1 MTIQYASDLHL
12 EFHENREF
20 LRMNPL
26 QPIGEILVLA
36 GDIAPFREIEKHKNF
51 FDYLSG
57 NFKKIYWVPGNHEY
71 YGFDLADKCGTF
83 NEAIRHN
90 LFLIN
95 NQSIVVE
102 DTKFIFS
109 SLWSSISEKNAVAIQ
124 NQLSDF
130 QRIKYKNNSLKV
142 TDYNGYHKESLHF
155 VEREL
160 SLSKHPKKVVVTHH
174 VPTFKNYPIQYLNSP
189 LNEAFATEL
198 KSLIEKTQPV
208 YWIYG
213 HNHSNIPNFTMGK
226 TELCSNQL
234 GYVAYNEHL
243 GFDPKKTLTI

>member
-12 EFHENREF
+12 EFSENKEF
-20 LRMNPL
+20 LRVNPI
-26 QPIGEILVLA
+26 QPIGEILILA
-36 GDIAPFREIEKHKNF
+36 GDIVPFREIDKHKDF
-51 FDYLSG
+51 FDYLSH

-95 NQSIVVE
+95 NLSLAVGAI
-102 DTKFIFS
+102 KFIFS
-109 SLWSSISEKNAVAIQ
+109 SLWSRISEENAVAIQ
-124 NQLSDF
+124 HQLNDF
-130 QRIKYKNNSLKV
+130 TRIKYKNNPLKV

-155 VEREL
+155 LEREL

-174 VPTFKNYPIQYLNSP
+174 VPTFKNYPIQYRNSP

-198 KSLIEKTQPV
+198 ESLMEKTTPAC
-208 YWIYG
+208 WIYG
-213 HNHSNIPNFTMGK
+213 HNHSNIPNFTIGK

-243 GFDPKKTLTI
+243 GFEPNKTITF

>member
-20 LRMNPL
+20 LRMNPI

-36 GDIAPFREIEKHKNF
+36 GDIAPFRGIEKHKNF

-109 SLWSSISEKNAVAIQ
+109 SLWSRISEENAVAIQ
-124 NQLSDF
+124 NQLNDF
-130 QRIKYKNNSLKV
+130 TRINYKNNPLKV

-155 VEREL
+155 LEREL

-198 KSLIEKTQPV
+198 ESLIEKTQPV

-213 HNHSNIPNFTMGK
+213 HNHSNIPNFTIEK

-234 GYVAYNEHL
+234 GYVAYNEHWE
-243 GFDPKKTLTI
+243 FDPDKTITF